1 MAQVG
6 IKPYRSS
13 CGLIVISLTERD
25 VEVTSHGRD
34 VQKKSRSHKRDAAS
48 STSEALRPSPTAGS
62 RCEFGV

>member
-34 VQKKSRSHKRDAAS
+34 VQKKSRSHKRDEDAVR
-48 STSEALRPSPTAGS
+48 LGLD
-62 RCEFGV
+62 